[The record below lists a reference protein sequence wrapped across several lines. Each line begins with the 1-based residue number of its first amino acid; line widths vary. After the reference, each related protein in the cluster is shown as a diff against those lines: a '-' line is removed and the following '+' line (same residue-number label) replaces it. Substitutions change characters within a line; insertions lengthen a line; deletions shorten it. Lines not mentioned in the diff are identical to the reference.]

1 MKPTNKRRT
10 TTKAQ
15 KKLTRVKLD
24 NEKNR
29 LRNVTMKMRLEAIK
43 RAEEEELAEQEV
55 MKEAVD
61 VTEAVTVE
69 EEFTRPINTTVTTA

>member
-61 VTEAVTVE
+61 VTEEVTVEAVTV
-69 EEFTRPINTTVTTA
+69 

>member
-43 RAEEEELAEQEV
+43 RAEEESAEQEV